1 VSGCQGETFL
11 GTVLNQPEQ
20 LETVTL
26 GSIVKFLVPEG
37 GRHPLMVTDKYL
49 SERDNWV
56 IHPCNKCGLTELFD
70 APSDLIRVVFP
81 DTPNEAIMDMFTVI
95 CGACGGVQVAENK
108 EILIKEDS
116 TPTENTT
123 KK

>member
-1 VSGCQGETFL
+1 MWVRVSGCQGKIFL
-11 GTVLNQPEQ
+11 GTVLNQPVQ

-56 IHPCNKCGLTELFD
+56 IHPCDKCELTELFD

-81 DTPNEAIMDMFTVI
+81 DPPKEAIMDMFTVT
-95 CGACGGVQVAENK
+95 CGACGGVQVVENK
-108 EILIKEDS
+108 EILIKFK
-116 TPTENTT
+116 ENR
-123 KK
+123 